1 MRFVAIALVF
11 ALALCGCIKE
21 TANYASD
28 KIVWDVVYLHD
39 CPPRISL
46 YTTVNNASG
55 AAATLLK

>member
-1 MRFVAIALVF
+1 MAIALVF

-21 TANYASD
+21 TAHYASD
-28 KIVWDVVYLHD
+28 KMVRDVAYMHD
-39 CPPRISL
+39 GPPRISL

>member
-1 MRFVAIALVF
+1 MAIALVF

-21 TANYASD
+21 NAHYASD

-39 CPPRISL
+39 GPLRISL

>member
-1 MRFVAIALVF
+1 MAIALVF

-21 TANYASD
+21 NAHYASD
-28 KIVWDVVYLHD
+28 KIVWDMVYLHD
-39 CPPRISL
+39 GPLRISL

>member
-1 MRFVAIALVF
+1 MAIALVF
-11 ALALCGCIKE
+11 ALALFGCMKE

-39 CPPRISL
+39 GPLRISL

>member
-1 MRFVAIALVF
+1 MAIALVF

-21 TANYASD
+21 NAHYASD

-39 CPPRISL
+39 GPLRISL

-55 AAATLLK
+55 AAATLLR

>member
-1 MRFVAIALVF
+1 MAIALVF

-21 TANYASD
+21 NAHYASD

-39 CPPRISL
+39 GPLRISL
-46 YTTVNNASG
+46 YATVNNASG